1 MVIPLIVLCILLVV
15 WCGAL
20 SYLFYRQYSSLQKIV
35 DGDKKRTVVD
45 ILGEVLDKQSGLEKA
60 HGLINDKVEGLIF
73 DSQFYIQ
80 KIGLVRFNPFNDT
93 GGDQS
98 FILSLVDSDNSGV
111 VVSGL
116 HTRNGTRW
124 YAKKVQNG
132 KGVEHELSS
141 DEVKAIKAAT
151 KRAVK

>member
-1 MVIPLIVLCILLVV
+1 MNLPLLIVVVILIL
-15 WCGAL
+15 WNGGL
-20 SYLFYRQYSSLQKIV
+20 TFLFYRLYSSLQKIV
-35 DGDKKRTVVD
+35 DGGKSRPVVD
-45 ILGEVLDKQSGLEKA
+45 ILSEVLDRQEIFDKELVKTNKQV
-60 HGLINDKVEGLIF
+60 DDLIF
-73 DSQFYIQ
+73 DAQFYIQ

-98 FILSLVDSDNSGV
+98 FILALTDQEDSGV

-124 YAKKVQNG
+124 YAKKIEFG
-132 KGVEHELSS
+132 KGVEHELSA

-151 KRAVK
+151 KRSK